1 VPVGGAGV
9 SEGIRELHRSEIEPH
24 IPLLL
29 SEGFTPEIDQ
39 GTWLGWFSSGALA
52 GWVRVFREGD
62 EWMLEDVYVLPE
74 HREQGIAAA
83 LIDAARRGRDP
94 LWLICD
100 DEMLPFYERLGFAVA
115 AKEDFPE
122 PLATL
127 YAAKREWPAA
137 SDHNH
142 NALRWSGAQ
151 GARRG
156 GDPDRTVESGT
167 RPAFSVR
174 RGGKLDAPHTV

>member
-1 VPVGGAGV
+1 MVGAGV
-9 SEGIRELHRSEIEPH
+9 SDGIRVLRRDEIEPH

-29 SEGFTPEIDQ
+29 GEGFTPEIDQ
-39 GTWLGWFSSGALA
+39 GPWLGWFVSGELA
-52 GWVRVFREGD
+52 GWVRVFLEGD
-62 EWMLEDVYVLPE
+62 AWMLEDVYVLPD
-74 HREQGIAAA
+74 HRKRGIAAA
-83 LIDAARRGRDP
+83 LIEQARRDRDP

-100 DEMLPFYERLGFAVA
+100 DEMIAFYERLGFAVA
-115 AKEDFPE
+115 PKETFPE

-151 GARRG
+151 GA
-156 GDPDRTVESGT
+156 
-167 RPAFSVR
+167 
-174 RGGKLDAPHTV
+174 